1 MNKVSEQVESFIA
14 FKRGLG
20 IKLKSGAAVLRQLA
34 GYAASV
40 GHEGPIDAELAT
52 EWARSGNHAPVYV
65 ASRYDFARQ
74 VADFSAVTDPSLP
87 KLPPRLCGKVHH
99 RVEPYIYTDEEVGI
113 LMRAAA
119 DIRFPAD
126 PSRAPACEFAI
137 GFMRSTGI
145 RPRELV
151 ALEDADYD
159 SGSRCLTVRT
169 SKSGAGRL
177 LPLDDSVADALESYR
192 GRRDALTGGAAQKLL
207 ARSGGLPMAVGMIEA
222 AFVELRMTLLGRGE
236 TWGARRPPRLYDLR
250 HTFAV
255 AAIRRW
261 HEEGADVNAM
271 LPVLAAY
278 MGHQTISETYWY
290 LTGTPELM
298 DIAGGAFHDYFEEAR
313 NGSR

>member
-34 GYAASV
+34 GYAASI
-40 GHEGPIDAELAT
+40 GHEGPIDAELAAK
-52 EWARSGNHAPVYV
+52 WARSGNHAPVYV

-74 VADFSAVTDPSLP
+74 VADFCAVTEPTLP
-87 KLPPRLCGKVHH
+87 RLPPRLCGRVHH

-113 LMRAAA
+113 LMSAAA
-119 DIRFPAD
+119 DIRLPAD

-137 GFMRSTGI
+137 GLMRSTGI

-151 ALEDADYD
+151 DLEDGDYD
-159 SGSRCLTVRT
+159 DGSRCLTVKT
-169 SKSGAGRL
+169 SKSGKGRL
-177 LPLDDSVADALESYR
+177 LPLDGTAAAALEAYR
-192 GRRDALTGGAAQKLL
+192 GRRDALIGARPQKLL
-207 ARSGGLPMAVGMIEA
+207 ARSGGLPMSVNMLEV

-236 TWGARRPPRLYDLR
+236 TWGDRRPPRLYDLR

-255 AAIRRW
+255 ETIKRW
-261 HEEGADVNAM
+261 HAEGADTNAM

-278 MGHQTISETYWY
+278 MGHETISETYWY

-298 DIAGGAFHDYFEEAR
+298 SIAGDAFQRHFEEASH
-313 NGSR
+313 GSR